1 MMSTGI
7 TLLSLISM
15 SCCTKEP
22 REIGLSIFLLFSQFF
37 RLASFIG
44 IANSFDQY
52 PREWHAWYQSGE
64 PENTPLPGEWENS
77 CNELQRML
85 IVRSLRPDRVPFCVT
100 TFIINN
106 LDAKSVDLLSQPHPL
121 PATPPSPDH
130 TPFTWPHPP
139 VTPTN

>member
-1 MMSTGI
+1 M
-7 TLLSLISM
+7 L
-15 SCCTKEP
+15 C
-22 REIGLSIFLLFSQFF
+22 LFYH

-44 IANSFDQY
+44 MANSFDQY
-52 PREWHAWYQSGE
+52 PRDWHLWYQSGE

-106 LDAKSVDLLSQPHPL
+106 LDAKSVCACTQSVLLRLLSAFGFAIGSLNPQC
-121 PATPPSPDH
+121 
-130 TPFTWPHPP
+130 
-139 VTPTN
+139 